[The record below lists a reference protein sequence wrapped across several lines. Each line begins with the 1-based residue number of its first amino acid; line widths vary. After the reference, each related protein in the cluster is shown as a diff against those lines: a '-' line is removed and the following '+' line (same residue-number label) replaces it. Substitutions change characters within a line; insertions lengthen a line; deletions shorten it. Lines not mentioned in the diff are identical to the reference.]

1 MVTSDID
8 SGKGKRLPVDR
19 VLSILQDL
27 PRWGDLVT
35 IVLHG
40 GCVFEFK
47 GPFPPG
53 EVGRGFYNL
62 KGTRPGF
69 EGHINL
75 KAIDHIAFQVGKHA
89 GRMAYALNFN
99 DKEGSNLFKVFL
111 GRNDSGE
118 IFPNQKYRFDLLMT
132 SSELLEA
139 PRNEK

>member
-8 SGKGKRLPVDR
+8 SGKGKRLPADR

-75 KAIDHIAFQVGKHA
+75 KAINHVAFQARKHA
-89 GRMAYALNFN
+89 GRMAYARNFN
-99 DKEGSNLFKVFL
+99 DKEGSNLFKGFL
-111 GRNDSGE
+111 GRNDAGE
-118 IFPNQKYRFDLLMT
+118 IFPNQKHRFDLLMT